1 MIPKKKKKQKESK
14 KVVLEKETVD
24 ERAIRRMIN
33 RMFRGGE
40 IQRKGG
46 THGRERPLPI
56 AASCSPAQLACL
68 KTFFLIFKYI
78 FDTHTHTHTNSIL
91 SLYTSW
97 MKKKKK
103 GNKGKRR
110 RKKKKGRGQAEG
122 VFNVLRLTCVENVS
136 PRSKARVALKLD
148 ERTANTSQRNISIEF
163 TKENIHLLYI

>member
-1 MIPKKKKKQKESK
+1 MIPQRKKKQKESK

-78 FDTHTHTHTNSIL
+78 FDTHTHTHELHLISVYLVNE
-91 SLYTSW
+91 
-97 MKKKKK
+97 KKKE
-103 GNKGKRR
+103 
-110 RKKKKGRGQAEG
+110 RK
-122 VFNVLRLTCVENVS
+122 
-136 PRSKARVALKLD
+136 
-148 ERTANTSQRNISIEF
+148 QRK
-163 TKENIHLLYI
+163 TKEKEEEGTRTGGRCV